1 MKDIFKKSIF
11 ITAIIV
17 VLLLI
22 GFNTY
27 RLLNGINEYKK
38 GNSTYDDIKLQVVN
52 NSVEPGKTDV
62 DRVDFNRLKAI
73 NPDVVGW
80 LSMKDTVIDYPVV
93 KGNDN
98 EYYLN
103 HLYTG
108 EWNSL
113 GTLFVDFRNYDLFTD
128 RNTVIYG
135 HSMLNGSMFFILEKY
150 EKQSFYEEHKEFLFE
165 TPDKKYKLL
174 PFAGKIMDGKEAFV
188 EFDFDSDDDFY
199 NYIDYFIRNST
210 FRSDVEFTA
219 QDKVVM
225 MIKCSDDFEDA
236 RYVLLCKVEEL

>member
-1 MKDIFKKSIF
+1 MKDVLKKSLF

-38 GNSTYDDIKLQVVN
+38 GNSTYDDIKQQVVN

>member
-1 MKDIFKKSIF
+1 MLNAVNSFFIIRAMNNYNKGNNVYEDIKE
-11 ITAIIV
+11 TAIIS
-17 VLLLI
+17 
-22 GFNTY
+22 ND
-27 RLLNGINEYKK
+27 
-38 GNSTYDDIKLQVVN
+38 SSVN
-52 NSVEPGKTDV
+52 DK
-62 DRVDFNRLKAI
+62 RIDFDELKRI

-80 LSMKDTVIDYPVV
+80 LTMNDTVIDYPVV

-103 HLYTG
+103 HLYNG

-174 PFAGKIMDGKEAFV
+174 PFAGKVMDGKEAFV

>member
-1 MKDIFKKSIF
+1 MKKKKTLFIFAIVIILIAIAVNSFFIIRAMNNYNKGNNVYEDIKE
-11 ITAIIV
+11 TAIIS
-17 VLLLI
+17 
-22 GFNTY
+22 ND
-27 RLLNGINEYKK
+27 
-38 GNSTYDDIKLQVVN
+38 SSVN
-52 NSVEPGKTDV
+52 DK
-62 DRVDFNRLKAI
+62 RIDFDELKRI

-80 LSMKDTVIDYPVV
+80 LTMNDTVIDYPVV

-108 EWNSL
+108 ERNSL

-188 EFDFDSDDDFY
+188 DFDFDSDDDFY
-199 NYIDYFIRNST
+199 YYIDYFIRNST

-236 RYVLLCKVEEL
+236 RYVLLCKIEEL